1 MRWLDL
7 NQRPLVYETNDLT
20 GLIYIASIPCG
31 GAGGVRGYSAST
43 GPYRVPGFAHPDWGP
58 PFLPGALRGLKLWSS
73 RLAGL
78 GFSGDGS
85 AYVESR
91 ICCAGSVCPALC
103 AGAEYTQLFRM
114 AALFRVLAL
123 QPWKDIDASARQSL
137 VGSDIFPASWGGD
150 WCAQPAPA
158 GVTPDGLHPP
168 SPGVRVPARTSHPR
182 LVAVVVGDAQIDSH
196 CLIFRQFVAFVLVLP
211 GCNVMRCA
219 WATRAESPKGSP
231 MRACNAAE
239 GCIAPSGPGYPFDS
253 SPLLDLCGQSQ
264 VVADVLFATPI
275 AAGGLLNP
283 GQRADPCESPFPI
296 HKNGIPANLAQ

>member
-1 MRWLDL
+1 MAD
-7 NQRPLVYETNDLT
+7 
-20 GLIYIASIPCG
+20 
-31 GAGGVRGYSAST
+31 
-43 GPYRVPGFAHPDWGP
+43 
-58 PFLPGALRGLKLWSS
+58 
-73 RLAGL
+73 L

-85 AYVESR
+85 AYVEPR

-114 AALFRVLAL
+114 AALFCVLAL
-123 QPWKDIDASARQSL
+123 QPRENIDASARQPL
-137 VGSDIFPASWGGD
+137 VGHGPFRDSRSG
-150 WCAQPAPA
+150 CRSAQPAA
-158 GVTPDGLHPP
+158 TGVLMICIRPP
-168 SPGVRVPARTSHPR
+168 GSIARIPARTSHPR

-196 CLIFRQFVAFVLVLP
+196 CLIFRQFVAFVCVLP
-211 GCNVMRCA
+211 GCNVMRCQH
-219 WATRAESPKGSP
+219 ATRAESPKESP